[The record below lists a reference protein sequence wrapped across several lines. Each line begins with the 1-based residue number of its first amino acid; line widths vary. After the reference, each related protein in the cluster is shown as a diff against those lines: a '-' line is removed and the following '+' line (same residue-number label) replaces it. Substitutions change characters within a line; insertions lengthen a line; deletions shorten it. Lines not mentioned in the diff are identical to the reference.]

1 MQSRPG
7 RDVFPSAFY
16 VPRFSNIRY
25 DELLC
30 SLFGL
35 FGASASKILFLFE
48 KSIYSLLFREI
59 YRNNQHE
66 QPLQFIDLDTSC
78 EILKHVISKK

>member
-1 MQSRPG
+1 M
-7 RDVFPSAFY
+7 FPYAFS
-16 VPRFSNIRY
+16 VPRFSNIRF

-48 KSIYSLLFREI
+48 KAFNSLLFREI

-66 QPLQFIDLDTSC
+66 QPLQFVVLDASC
-78 EILKHVISKK
+78 EILNHVISKT